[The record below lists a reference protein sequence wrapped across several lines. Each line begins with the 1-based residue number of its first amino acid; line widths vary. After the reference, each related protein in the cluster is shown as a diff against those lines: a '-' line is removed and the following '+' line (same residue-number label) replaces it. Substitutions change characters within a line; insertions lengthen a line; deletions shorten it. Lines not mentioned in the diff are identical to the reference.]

1 MMILIIGCVTTY
13 LSTSAAVRY
22 NKYRCI
28 SHQKGMPF
36 FSQMLTYTCL
46 LLKKSLKSLSADV
59 IMLIVLK
66 IGFKKILKVKCFQA
80 LDDNDINFYLKI
92 PIGN

>member
-1 MMILIIGCVTTY
+1 MGL
-13 LSTSAAVRY
+13 
-22 NKYRCI
+22 
-28 SHQKGMPF
+28 Q
-36 FSQMLTYTCL
+36 
-46 LLKKSLKSLSADV
+46 KKSLKSLSADV